1 MGASVPRPRS
11 PDPNHPPSDG
21 ALRCVHRHEGNTVTS
36 ILPDDLVSVAWLV
49 GNIGQPTVRVVDIR
63 GTVAT
68 QDLGGGRQAAI
79 YAGAPEAY
87 AAAHIPGSVFV
98 DWTKDIVD
106 PDNEVKAQIAPPAR
120 FKAAMEAIGV
130 GDDTDVVI
138 VDETGGHL
146 ATRLW
151 WALRYYGH
159 ERVAILDGGFSAW
172 TAAGQAVTTAVA
184 AVPLATFTP
193 SVHPDLVRDRDQ
205 VLAQLSERREQIVDA
220 RAEGQYS
227 GAVQRGS
234 RGGHIPG
241 AINMPTSL
249 LADDDGRWKS
259 GEEIAAAARSA
270 GVDLERPIVA
280 YCNGGVTAT
289 QLLFG
294 LHRAGAKTY
303 ANYDGSWNEW
313 GERPELP
320 VEGNR
325 DLFNDAKGG

>member
-1 MGASVPRPRS
+1 M
-11 PDPNHPPSDG
+11 
-21 ALRCVHRHEGNTVTS
+21 TS
-36 ILPDDLVSVAWLV
+36 ILPDDLVTVSWLAEHLTYS
-49 GNIGQPTVRVVDIR
+49 QVRVVDIR
-63 GTVAT
+63 GFVRT
-68 QDLGGGRQAAI
+68 QDLGGGRQGAT
-79 YAGAPEAY
+79 YAGAPEGY
-87 AAAHIPGSVFV
+87 AAGHIPGAVFV

-106 PDNEVKAQIAPPAR
+106 PAGEVKAQVAPPER

-130 GDDTDVVI
+130 GDETDVVV
-138 VDETGGHL
+138 VDQTGGHL

-159 ERVAILDGGFSAW
+159 DRVAVLDGGFAAW
-172 TAAGQAVTTAVA
+172 TAQGLPVTTDAST
-184 AVPLATFTP
+184 VPDVTFTP
-193 SVHPDLVRDRDQ
+193 KVRPDLVRDRDQ
-205 VLAQLSERREQIVDA
+205 VLAQVAAGEEQIVDA
-220 RAEGQYS
+220 RAEGQFS

-249 LADDDGRWKS
+249 LAYADGRWKS
-259 GEEIAAAARSA
+259 GEEIAEAAQAS
-270 GVDLERPIVA
+270 GVDLDRPIVA

-294 LHRAGAKTY
+294 LQRAGATTW

-325 DLFNDAKGG
+325 DLFNEDSVTS